1 VNEVQALITA
11 VAAFFREFGIPLALF
26 VTFAY
31 LLVHKRADRA
41 AYLVP
46 GYLYD
51 DARSEAER
59 VRVAYEARILD
70 GHRDMDARIA
80 ESRRQRDEERARSIE
95 ADERLR
101 ETVEVLRELTRTI
114 SEARLEVARL
124 AGINPPHD

>member
-1 VNEVQALITA
+1 
-11 VAAFFREFGIPLALF
+11 
-26 VTFAY
+26 
-31 LLVHKRADRA
+31 
-41 AYLVP
+41 
-46 GYLYD
+46 
-51 DARSEAER
+51 
-59 VRVAYEARILD
+59 
-70 GHRDMDARIA
+70 MDARIA